1 MIDRAHRHSPRTAA
15 APEPAG
21 EKSNVF
27 REGNPCEVQYEAVPH
42 SPSFNDP
49 MIDALFSPDDRY
61 EERAA
66 DVLGKIVSL
75 NPKGGRAQE
84 KVMGLCCAC
93 GADRDRAG
101 QRYCRSCHAKW
112 MRENRPKHRELGDVA
127 RAAANCRSYAN
138 VYQNRGL
145 LARQACECEGDDC
158 SGKVEK
164 HHDDYD
170 KPLEVRWLCRAH
182 HLRLHDVD
190 VRRGTVVACVL
201 KTEKKSE
208 GVGDADTRF

>member
-42 SPSFNDP
+42 SPPSNDP

-75 NPKGGRAQE
+75 DPKGGRPQE
-84 KVMGLCCAC
+84 KVMGP
-93 GADRDRAG
+93 
-101 QRYCRSCHAKW
+101 
-112 MRENRPKHRELGDVA
+112 MTV
-127 RAAANCRSYAN
+127 
-138 VYQNRGL
+138 
-145 LARQACECEGDDC
+145 
-158 SGKVEK
+158 
-164 HHDDYD
+164 
-170 KPLEVRWLCRAH
+170 
-182 HLRLHDVD
+182 
-190 VRRGTVVACVL
+190 GTVVACVL

-208 GVGDADTRF
+208 GIGDADTRF